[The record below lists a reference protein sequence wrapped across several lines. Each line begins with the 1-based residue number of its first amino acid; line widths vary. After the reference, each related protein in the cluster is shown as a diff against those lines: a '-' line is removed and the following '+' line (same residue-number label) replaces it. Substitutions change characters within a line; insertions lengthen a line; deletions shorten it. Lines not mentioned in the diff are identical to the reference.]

1 MRYLSIDIE
10 TTGLNPENCD
20 IVQFAAV
27 LDDLKNPKP
36 LVELPKFEAIII
48 KRDGYQG
55 HPFALSMHSNLFR
68 KIDTAIKKNLDV
80 CPETGVRFLQICELP
95 QALEVFLLSNGF
107 DQKYGKMYVNV
118 AGKNIGQFDLPFLN
132 AKIKDW
138 GSIKFLSRVID
149 PAILYFDIQNDIS
162 LPDMKTC
169 LERADLAE
177 EVAHTALEDAL
188 VVVKLLRKKLL
199 EEKCAAEEK
208 DTQKERLQEC
218 VREDISPKSKPKSKS
233 LKNKR

>member
-10 TTGLNPENCD
+10 TTGLSPENCD
-20 IVQFAAV
+20 IIQFAAV

-36 LVELPKFEAIII
+36 LAELPKFEAIIL
-48 KRDGYQG
+48 KRYGYQG
-55 HPFALSMHSNLFR
+55 HPFALSMHSNLFK
-68 KIDTAIKKNLDV
+68 KIDIAIKKNLEI
-80 CPETGVRFLQICELP
+80 CPTTGVRFLQICELP
-95 QALEVFLLSNGF
+95 QALELFLLSNGF
-107 DQKYGKMYVNV
+107 DQNHGKMYVNV

-149 PAILYFDIQNDIS
+149 PAILYFDIQKDIS

-169 LERADLAE
+169 LERAGLAE

-199 EEKCAAEEK
+199 EEKCVAEEN
-208 DTQKERLQEC
+208 DMQKERLQEC
-218 VREDISPKSKPKSKS
+218 VREDLRPKLKKKSKS